1 MSDIYEDVIF
11 AQSEIEKLFEKHR
24 LKNTITLNV
33 SIEDAV
39 LSDEN
44 QSKTEDDITFSLKD
58 DIGAFAASVN
68 ELLDLKAKLVK
79 LQENFLS
86 YRINEYSYEIL
97 SQKENVLNKNL
108 IAWYLQQPL
117 VNNFLR
123 VHHSHIGNLK
133 ELLEKIVKILQEFEF
148 HLQSLTR
155 IQDLNLEQTE
165 SHIFQLTQLLE
176 AVRTTLKQANNL
188 CISICN

>member
-1 MSDIYEDVIF
+1 MGCAYE
-11 AQSEIEKLFEKHR
+11 K
-24 LKNTITLNV
+24 
-33 SIEDAV
+33 
-39 LSDEN
+39 
-44 QSKTEDDITFSLKD
+44 KD
-58 DIGAFAASVN
+58 DIGAFATSVN

-97 SQKENVLNKNL
+97 SQKENDGKSKCCQDIISHLQKIVLNKNL

-188 CISICN
+188 CVSICN